1 MQRNANGARSY
12 DEEDSTFVPRHNA
25 HDPSVNLMEIF
36 NSFDDDT
43 LRRVFKMGSLTES
56 ELWDIAENANAV
68 GPIQSPKSS
77 EPDPEPSTFKSSP
90 SCGAGKNPLD
100 I

>member
-1 MQRNANGARSY
+1 MLISHIGVSYTEAAQMQRNANGARSY
-12 DEEDSTFVPRHNA
+12 SEEDSTFVPRHNA

-56 ELWDIAENANAV
+56 EL
-68 GPIQSPKSS
+68 
-77 EPDPEPSTFKSSP
+77 
-90 SCGAGKNPLD
+90 
-100 I
+100 